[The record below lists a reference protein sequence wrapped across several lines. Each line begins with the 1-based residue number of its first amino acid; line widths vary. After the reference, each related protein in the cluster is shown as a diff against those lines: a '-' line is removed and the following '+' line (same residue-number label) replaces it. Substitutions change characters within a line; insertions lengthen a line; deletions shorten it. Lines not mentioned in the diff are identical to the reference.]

1 MIEGVRLDFFGERNE
16 GLPEEVTQLYL
27 RRETV
32 ALGRQ
37 IEQALTLAF
46 GDNSRQRGRLR
57 ELGLTAAS
65 SRSLMD
71 VQLLVS
77 SYIADLQQIRVELLR
92 SRMNSPRSALV
103 MQDSLHAERS
113 DRSNQRAS
121 SWKCSTSVTSYWYP

>member
-65 SRSLMD
+65 SQSDGRAAACR
-71 VQLLVS
+71 QLYCRPS
-77 SYIADLQQIRVELLR
+77 ANSRGAIAIPHE
-92 SRMNSPRSALV
+92 
-103 MQDSLHAERS
+103 
-113 DRSNQRAS
+113 
-121 SWKCSTSVTSYWYP
+121 